1 MAGSSNAINLTDG
14 VDGLAIGCTISVA
27 LTFMVLSY
35 CAGNHIISDYLL
47 ISYIPGAGENYTIKK
62 SNSLQPKQ
70 RKPRQAH
77 PHREYS

>member
-47 ISYIPGAGENYTIKK
+47 ISYIPGVGENYTIKK